1 MWPSFLWLSLRSSD
15 SDAVFLHDPKT
26 PYQRF
31 LCQYSQE
38 SATNLENMWP
48 ILPLKAKD
56 DDSGMFVRGVDSN
69 VGEVQVQRDESP
81 LFVTCYFDEF
91 WIWGAN

>member
-56 DDSGMFVRGVDSN
+56 DDSGMFV
-69 VGEVQVQRDESP
+69 SP
-81 LFVTCYFDEF
+81 LCL
-91 WIWGAN
+91 